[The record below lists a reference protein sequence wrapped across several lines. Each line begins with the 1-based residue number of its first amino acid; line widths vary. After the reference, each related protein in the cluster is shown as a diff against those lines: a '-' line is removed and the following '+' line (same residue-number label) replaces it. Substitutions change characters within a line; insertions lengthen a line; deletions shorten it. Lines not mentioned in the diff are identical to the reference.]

1 MVTMGL
7 CSGNIFDRSGVEV
20 LMKKLEQHDWWPEL
34 LEMKDQFS
42 LRELSEKFGA
52 SPAAIANA
60 LKRNGISRT
69 SAPAGPR
76 RARKST
82 ATPKR
87 RGRKSKLSQFRDQMG
102 KVVDREIAERAGVT
116 VSAVTNYR
124 RRHNIKASGGQ
135 GRPRKRPEGAIAP
148 KLHRVGAR
156 GYRVVISGES
166 FVVIA
171 NDIAE
176 AAAAARR
183 SGRGEVTQI
192 ELLGRA
198 LG

>member
-1 MVTMGL
+1 
-7 CSGNIFDRSGVEV
+7 
-20 LMKKLEQHDWWPEL
+20 MKKLEDHAWWPDL
-34 LEMKDQFS
+34 LNMKDSLS

-60 LKRNGISRT
+60 LKRNGIKRK

-76 RARKST
+76 RPRKS
-82 ATPKR
+82 ASTPKR
-87 RGRKSKLSQFRDQMG
+87 RGRKSKLAQFQDQMG

-135 GRPRKRPEGAIAP
+135 GRPRKRPEGAVPP
-148 KLHRVGAR
+148 KLRRAGAR
-156 GYRVVISGES
+156 GYRIVIGGES

-183 SGRGEVTQI
+183 AGRGEVTQI

>member
-1 MVTMGL
+1 
-7 CSGNIFDRSGVEV
+7 
-20 LMKKLEQHDWWPEL
+20 MKKLEQHDWWPEL

-156 GYRVVISGES
+156 GYRVVI
-166 FVVIA
+166 A